1 MPVSFETAFY
11 ELGLY
16 LSVGLLVI
24 VVAAIVLGLMTLPG
38 FYAVLFGLRLLIAA
52 AQNTGVRI
60 FNYLG
65 LIFRNITRNLLRTS
79 LTYVA
84 IFVLVFVISG
94 IWSMLNF
101 IDSITQEKENNL
113 KAIITE
119 KYKIPSQMPRSFERE
134 VVDIAFNLPE
144 EMRPKNGLDD
154 IMTWSFV
161 GGSTDPNNRS
171 LKNIIFF
178 FAMEP
183 RKLLTM
189 MDGLE
194 EFSPS
199 EMAMLAAAVQEAERN
214 IKAVVIGEEKLE
226 LMEKRVGD
234 RIKISSLN
242 YPGLQFEMEIIAS
255 FPKESRYAQSAVM
268 NREYFYRAID
278 EHERRLGK
286 TEFSDKCLNL
296 IWIRLPSKEAFE
308 RMASEINETANAQGT
323 RTRRFS
329 PAIKMET
336 ASSAIGTWLDPYRD
350 IFWGMRWVLS
360 PMIIV
365 IITLII
371 AIAVSIGVRERRTE
385 MAVLKVLGFKPW
397 QLLAL
402 VLVEALLVGLISGT
416 ISTTLIYVMINYLG
430 GLPIKVAFFPKFML
444 TPSVLAWGPII
455 GGAAAFVGSVIPA
468 WNTQKIRAAEV
479 FARVA

>member
-1 MPVSFETAFY
+1 MPVHFETAFY

-24 VVAAIVLGLMTLPG
+24 VVAAILLGLLTLPG
-38 FYAVLFGLRLLIAA
+38 FYLVLFSIRGLIAG
-52 AQNTGVRI
+52 AQLTGIRL
-60 FNYLG
+60 FNYLA
-65 LIFRNITRNLLRTS
+65 LIFRNMTRNLLRTS

-101 IDSITQEKENNL
+101 IDNVTQEKENNL

-119 KYKIPSQMPRSFERE
+119 KHQIPSKMPRSFERE
-134 VVDIAFNLPE
+134 IIDIAFSLPE
-144 EMRPKNGLDD
+144 EMRPKNGMDD

-161 GGSTDPNNRS
+161 GGSTDPSNRS

-189 MDGLE
+189 MDGLD

-199 EMAMLAAAVQEAERN
+199 EMAMLRRAVEEAERN
-214 IKAVVIGEEKLE
+214 PKAVVIGEEKLE

-234 RIKISSLN
+234 RIKITSMN
-242 YPGLQFEMEIIAS
+242 YQGLEFDLEIIAA
-255 FPKESRYAQSAVM
+255 FPRESRYAQSAVM
-268 NREYFYRAID
+268 NRDYLYRAID
-278 EHERRLGK
+278 EYERRIGR
-286 TEFSDKCLNL
+286 TEYSDKCLNL

-308 RMASEINETANAQGT
+308 RMASEINETANEQGT

-397 QLLAL
+397 QVLAL
-402 VLVEALLVGLISGT
+402 VLVEALLVGIISGM
-416 ISTTLIYVMINYLG
+416 ISTSLIYAMVNYFG
-430 GLPIKVAFFPKFML
+430 GLPIKIAFFPKFML
-444 TPSVLAWGPII
+444 TAQVLAWGPLI
-455 GGAAAFVGSVIPA
+455 GGLAALVGSIIPA

>member
-24 VVAAIVLGLMTLPG
+24 VVAAIMLGLLTLPG
-38 FYAVLFGLRLLIAA
+38 FYIILFGIRGLITA
-52 AQNTGVRI
+52 AQLTGIRV
-60 FNYLG
+60 FNYLA

-101 IDSITQEKENNL
+101 IDSVTQEKENNL

-119 KYKIPSQMPRSFERE
+119 KHQIPSQMPRSFERE
-134 VVDIAFNLPE
+134 IIDIAFSLPE

-154 IMTWSFV
+154 VMTWSFV
-161 GGSTDPNNRS
+161 GGTTDPNNRS

-199 EMAMLAAAVQEAERN
+199 EMAMLRAAVDEAERN
-214 IKAVVIGEEKLE
+214 PKAVVIGEEKLE

-234 RIKISSLN
+234 RIKITSLN
-242 YPGLQFEMEIIAS
+242 YPGLEFDLEIIAA

-268 NREYFYRAID
+268 NRDYFYRAID
-278 EHERRLGK
+278 DYERRLGR
-286 TEFSDKCLNL
+286 TEYSDKCLNL
-296 IWIRLPSKEAFE
+296 IWIRLPSREAFE
-308 RMASEINETANAQGT
+308 RMAAEINETANSQGT

-397 QLLAL
+397 QVLAL
-402 VLVEALLVGLISGT
+402 VLVEALLVGVISGT
-416 ISTTLIYVMINYLG
+416 ISTSLIYAMVNYFG

-444 TPSVLAWGPII
+444 TAQVLVWGPVI
-455 GGAAAFVGSVIPA
+455 GGAAALVGSIIPA